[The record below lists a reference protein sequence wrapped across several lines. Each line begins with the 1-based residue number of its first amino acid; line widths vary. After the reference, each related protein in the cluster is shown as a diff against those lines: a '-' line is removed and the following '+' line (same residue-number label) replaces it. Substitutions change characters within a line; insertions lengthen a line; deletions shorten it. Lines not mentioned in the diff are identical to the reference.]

1 MSSHRQEFINR
12 ILAEREKQYDL
23 PGSEWDMKNTP
34 NDWIAIASYYCGQAA
49 SRKHMSQTVDEFE
62 DDLIKAAA
70 VILAALEH
78 SNIMK
83 KSGNLR

>member
-1 MSSHRQEFINR
+1 MSKLRQDFIQK
-12 ILAEREKQYDL
+12 ILEEREKQCDL

-34 NDWIAIASYYCGQAA
+34 NDWIAIASYYFSQTAT
-49 SRKHMSQTVDEFE
+49 RKHMSHPIEEFE
-62 DDLIKAAA
+62 DDMIKAAA

-78 SNIMK
+78 SIIMK